1 MSPFVP
7 LFAAPLLAV
16 QGSVS
21 QANPAQSTAAS
32 GGADQALSSFYR
44 RYLDSDFAQRPL
56 QATRCGD
63 HRFDAQIDDLSAPAR
78 GARLVQV
85 RQALDALPR
94 AVDYEKLTRP
104 AQIDFEILRDALAV
118 DLWQSENLKR
128 FESDPRVYGDYTTEC
143 VFLLLTQSSLPKA
156 DNIEHAI
163 ARMKQVPRVLAD
175 ARANLCNPPRVV
187 AETAI
192 KQNLGAIVFYEREVF
207 QLAGEATPS
216 EALKAAAKEAAD
228 ALRQHQQFLEKELL
242 PRANGEWRIG
252 KARFAEKFER
262 ELAAG
267 VTADQNL
274 ADAEAEF
281 ERVTCDMYVL
291 ARQLWS
297 SCAPK
302 VPLPPEDAA
311 GRRETIQRVLAE
323 ISRNHAE
330 PQALVSEAQAT
341 VSHLKRFIA
350 DKGLLLLP
358 EPDRC
363 QIREMQEF
371 LRGNSIADLRC
382 ALPLDPDMPS
392 LYSISPPPKEWPPER
407 IKSFVEE
414 YNRQALQVLTIHEA
428 YPGHY
433 VQLHYANRNPSL
445 IRRVVG
451 SDVFAEG
458 WAVYCEKMM
467 LDEGYGGGDLALRLA
482 GLKFYLRAVANSI
495 LDYKMHCASLS
506 DEEALRF
513 LTEDAFQAEG
523 EARLKV
529 IRSKQ
534 SSVQLS
540 SYFVGRMAF
549 ARLRQQ
555 VQREMGEAFSLS
567 RFNQALL
574 EGGSVPVRYL
584 PEVVRMTMKEGRHEP

>member
-1 MSPFVP
+1 M
-7 LFAAPLLAV
+7 ADEAKT
-16 QGSVS
+16 G
-21 QANPAQSTAAS
+21 
-32 GGADQALSSFYR
+32 DQALDRFYR
-44 RYLDSDFAQRPL
+44 AYLESDFALRPL

-63 HRFDAQIDDLSAPAR
+63 HRFDGRIDDLSAAAR
-78 GARLVQV
+78 AARLAQV
-85 RQALDALPR
+85 RQTLDALPR
-94 AVDYEKLTRP
+94 AVDYAQLSRP
-104 AQIDFEILRDALAV
+104 AQIDYEILRDALV
-118 DLWQSENLKR
+118 TDLWQSENIRR
-128 FESDPRVYGDYTTEC
+128 FEDDPRVYGDYTTEC
-143 VFLLLTQSSLPKA
+143 VFLLFTQSSLPKA
-156 DNIEHAI
+156 ANIEHAI
-163 ARMKQVPRVLAD
+163 ARMAQVPRVLAD
-175 ARANLCNPPRVV
+175 ARANLRNPPRVV

-192 KQNLGAIVFYEREVF
+192 KQNLGAIAFYEREVF
-207 QLAGEATPS
+207 LLAGEDAPS
-216 EALKAAAKEAAD
+216 GALKAAAQQAAD

-242 PRANGEWRIG
+242 PRATGEWRIG
-252 KARFAEKFER
+252 QAKFAEKFER

-267 VTADQNL
+267 VTAEQNL

-281 ERVTCDMYVL
+281 ERVTRDMYVL

-297 SCAPK
+297 ACESKC
-302 VPLPPEDAA
+302 PLPPDDAA
-311 GRRETIQRVLAE
+311 GRRETIRRVLAE

-341 VSHLKRFIA
+341 VAHLKRFIA
-350 DKGLLLLP
+350 DKGLLQLP

-371 LRGNSIADLRC
+371 LRGNSVADLRC
-382 ALPLDPDMPS
+382 APPLDPEMPS
-392 LYSISPPPKEWPPER
+392 LYSISPPPKDWPPER
-407 IKSFVEE
+407 VKSFVEE

-433 VQLHYANRNPSL
+433 VQLSHANRNPSL
-445 IRRVVG
+445 IRRVCG

-467 LDEGYGGGDLALRLA
+467 LDEGYGGGDIALRLA

-495 LDYKMHCASLS
+495 LDYKMHCANMS

-529 IRSKQ
+529 IRAKQ

-549 ARLRQQ
+549 VRLRQQ
-555 VQREMGEAFSLS
+555 VQREMGEAFSLR
-567 RFNQALL
+567 RFHQALL
-574 EGGSVPVRYL
+574 ESGSLPVRFL
-584 PEVVRMTMKEGRHEP
+584 PEVVRMKLKEERHEP

>member
-1 MSPFVP
+1 MSPFAP
-7 LFAAPLLAV
+7 FFAAPFLAV
-16 QGSVS
+16 QGSLQS
-21 QANPAQSTAAS
+21 PAEAGAADPVLS
-32 GGADQALSSFYR
+32 AFYSAYLGADFAL
-44 RYLDSDFAQRPL
+44 RPL
-56 QATRCGD
+56 QATRAGD
-63 HRFDAQIDDLSAPAR
+63 HRFDARIDDLSAAAR
-78 GARLVQV
+78 AARLAQV

-94 AVDYEKLTRP
+94 AVDYAKLSRP
-104 AQIDFEILRDALAV
+104 AQIDFEILRDALAL
-118 DLWQSENLKR
+118 DLWQAENVR
-128 FESDPRVYGDYTTEC
+128 RYADDPRVYGDYTTEC
-143 VFLLLTQSSLPKA
+143 VFLLLTQSSLPQA
-156 DNIEHAI
+156 ANLEHAI
-163 ARMKQVPRVLAD
+163 ARMAQIPRVLAD
-175 ARANLCNPPRVV
+175 AQANLRNPPRVV
-187 AETAI
+187 AETAVR
-192 KQNLGAIVFYEREVF
+192 QNLGAITFYERELFELV
-207 QLAGEATPS
+207 GEAAS
-216 EALKAAAKEAAD
+216 SAELKAAAKQAAA

-242 PRANGEWRIG
+242 PRATGEWRIG
-252 KARFAEKFER
+252 KAMFAEKFER

-281 ERVTCDMYVL
+281 EQVTRDMYVL

-297 SCAPK
+297 TCVPK
-302 VPLPPEDAA
+302 LPLPPDDAA
-311 GRRETIQRVLAE
+311 GRRETVQRVLAE
-323 ISRNHAE
+323 IARDHAE
-330 PQALVSEAQAT
+330 PCALVSEAQKT
-341 VSHLKRFIA
+341 VARIKRFIA
-350 DKGLLLLP
+350 DRDLLQLP
-358 EPDRC
+358 DPDSC

-371 LRGNSIADLRC
+371 LRGNFVADLRC
-382 ALPLDPDMPS
+382 APPLDPEMPS

-407 IKSFVEE
+407 VNSFVEE

-445 IRRVVG
+445 IRRIVG

-467 LDEGYGGGDLALRLA
+467 LDEGYGGGDIALRLA

-495 LDYKMHCASLS
+495 LDYKMHCANMS

-523 EARLKV
+523 EARLKIV
-529 IRSKQ
+529 RAKQ

-555 VQREMGEAFSLS
+555 VQRELGASFSLR
-567 RFNQALL
+567 RFHQALL

-584 PEVVRMTMKEGRHEP
+584 PEVVRMRMKDGRHEP